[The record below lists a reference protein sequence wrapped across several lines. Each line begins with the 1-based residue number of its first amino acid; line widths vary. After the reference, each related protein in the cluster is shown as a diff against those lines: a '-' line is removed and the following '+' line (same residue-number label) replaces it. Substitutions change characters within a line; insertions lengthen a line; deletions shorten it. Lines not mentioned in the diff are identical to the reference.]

1 MGKTVRYFLC
11 RPGRS
16 RNGVSAHLR
25 LPPCAWR
32 LRDAQMRRRSG
43 VAHRRLDGAHLK
55 ASAQDAAER
64 TIAKSL
70 GTSHV
75 DPAAPSEK
83 GPRAVGVVTPPTGP
97 PPAMLAPQRD

>member
-1 MGKTVRYFLC
+1 MRGSDAVKGSYREVLEKLVEIFMDDLDEPQRRERAL
-11 RPGRS
+11 
-16 RNGVSAHLR
+16 A

-64 TIAKSL
+64 TIAK
-70 GTSHV
+70 TS
-75 DPAAPSEK
+75 AALP
-83 GPRAVGVVTPPTGP
+83 
-97 PPAMLAPQRD
+97 